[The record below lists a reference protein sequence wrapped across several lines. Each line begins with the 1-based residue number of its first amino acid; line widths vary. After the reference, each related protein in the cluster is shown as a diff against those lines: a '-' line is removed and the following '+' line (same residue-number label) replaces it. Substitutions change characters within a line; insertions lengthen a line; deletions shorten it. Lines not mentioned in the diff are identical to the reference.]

1 MASAV
6 RRPITM
12 PADFRSLRRRVRRF
26 VAARSW
32 TRFHT
37 PKNLSMAIAV
47 EAAELMEPFQWHD
60 NQDAAAIKED
70 EALVATVEEELAD
83 VLIYAM
89 SLAIRLDIDL
99 LGAVSRKLDENERRF
114 DEEATA
120 EFNANLDR
128 WVE

>member
-1 MASAV
+1 
-6 RRPITM
+6 
-12 PADFRSLRRRVRRF
+12 
-26 VAARSW
+26 
-32 TRFHT
+32 
-37 PKNLSMAIAV
+37 MAIAV

-70 EALVATVEEELAD
+70 DALVATVEEELAD